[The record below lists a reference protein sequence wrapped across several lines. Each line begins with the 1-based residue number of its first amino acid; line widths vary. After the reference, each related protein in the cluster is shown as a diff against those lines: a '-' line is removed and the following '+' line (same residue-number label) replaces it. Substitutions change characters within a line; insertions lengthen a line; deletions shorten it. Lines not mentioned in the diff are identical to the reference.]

1 MYLLNSSQ
9 DMRPRREKRSGAITP
24 SLKELQNGEENHSYR
39 YKITRET
46 HEKFMGINYRFY

>member
-1 MYLLNSSQ
+1 MHLLNSSQ
-9 DMRPRREKRSGAITP
+9 DMGPRREKRSGAITP